1 LTPLFALRFCT
12 SCAFQSGSTILKK
25 VFPAILKKTFF
36 LGPAVAFLREEIV
49 ITSAP
54 LDNLS
59 QETGLVIPEIWETK
73 PISTRVAYLTG
84 LEVGLSDRRGV
95 VKG

>member
-1 LTPLFALRFCT
+1 M
-12 SCAFQSGSTILKK
+12 
-25 VFPAILKKTFF
+25 
-36 LGPAVAFLREEIV
+36 